1 MQDDSATTYD
11 SREPPVTISLKRV
24 LIDFSPEDVQRLLS
38 IALGGD
44 RDEALMFIRQDL
56 AKRVEKALQGH

>member
-1 MQDDSATTYD
+1 M
-11 SREPPVTISLKRV
+11 TISLKRV

-38 IALGGD
+38 IALDGD